1 VNRRLHDHL
10 GDFLAAETD
19 VKTGIDVSRELP
31 RRRADRRQRAERLT
45 SPSMQEGQFSRTALG
60 AAGHRAAH
68 QILEGGF
75 FFADPLALPIL
86 GADAQAAIDKAKAE
100 PLRRGLRLFIA
111 LRSRFAEESAHAAI
125 ARGVRQVVVLG
136 AGFDTFAYRLA
147 APAGLRVFEV
157 DHLATQAEKRRRL
170 EAARVAEP
178 AHVVYVGCDFETE
191 TFVGALAAVG
201 FDSHRPSFVFWLGVT
216 AYLTHE
222 AVYAALAAV
231 AALPGGA
238 EIVFD
243 YVIPPEAIDRDTA
256 RAAHEEL
263 ARKVAAAGEPLRAYF
278 DPPALHAQLTAL
290 GFSEVEDLGVDEIA
304 ARYAPGRAPTRRGA
318 GARLLRA
325 ATTAAPDPWPRPTA
339 APTTAPSPGKR

>member
-1 VNRRLHDHL
+1 
-10 GDFLAAETD
+10 
-19 VKTGIDVSRELP
+19 
-31 RRRADRRQRAERLT
+31 
-45 SPSMQEGQFSRTALG
+45 MQEGQFSRTALG

-68 QILEGGF
+68 QALEGGF

-86 GADAQAAIDKAKAE
+86 GADAQAAIDKAKAQ

-111 LRSRFAEESAHAAI
+111 LRSRFAEDSAHAAI

-136 AGFDTFAYRLA
+136 AGFDTFAYRLE
-147 APAGLRVFEV
+147 APAALRVFEV
-157 DHLATQAEKRRRL
+157 DHPATQAEKRRRL

-178 AHVVYVGCDFETE
+178 AHVVYVGCDFERE
-191 TFVGALAAVG
+191 IFVDALAAAG
-201 FDSHRPSFVFWLGVT
+201 FDRRQPSFVFWLGVT

-231 AALPGGA
+231 AALPGGE

-243 YVIPPEAIDRDTA
+243 YAASPETIDDQAA
-256 RAAHEEL
+256 RTAHEDL

-290 GFSEVEDLGVDEIA
+290 GFSEIEDLRAEEVA

-318 GARLLRA
+318 GARMLRA
-325 ATTAAPDPWPRPTA
+325 ATAPTA
-339 APTTAPSPGKR
+339 